1 MANGLNNKGKFGTAP
16 VFLTAISTI
25 LGAIMFLRFGYA
37 VGAVGILGTMLIVL
51 IGHLVTI
58 PTALSLAEIATNQ
71 KVEGG
76 GEYFVISRSFGLSI
90 GAAVGIAL
98 YLSQAVSVAFYIIAF
113 AESFAPLMDF
123 VNEQYGLWI
132 HIGSTKKLI
141 GIVVTLLLA
150 LLMITKGANFGM
162 GLLYIVVGIL
172 ALVLVLFFMGTSI
185 HTGHVPFKVLQ
196 NDNFFKVFA
205 IIFPAFTGMTAGVG
219 LSGDLKDPKRSI
231 PLGTIMAT
239 VIGMIIYL
247 FITLKIGN
255 SASSEVLMSPDNQLI
270 MCDIALIGYIMIPIG
285 LAASTISSA
294 LGSVM
299 VAPRTLNAIAAD
311 RIIPSPRLNRWLA
324 FIKKDNNEPTHAA
337 IVTSA
342 IAFVFVFL
350 GDVDVVAKIIS
361 MFFMVTYGALNLISL
376 LENFAANP
384 GYRPA
389 FKSKWYI
396 SLIGTV
402 MCIWLMF
409 KMDAGYAFLSIIIM
423 VGIYYF
429 LNRHQKKSDLA
440 SIFSGVIF
448 QISRNINV
456 FLQRVNKGEEE
467 QVDSWRPSVVCVS
480 KNSFERFAAFD
491 LLRWISHRIGFGTY
505 IHHIDGYLSKETNE
519 EAQRSM
525 QRLIHMN
532 EVSKSSV
539 YMDTLVNSEYAAS
552 VSQVLQLPG
561 VSGKENNMMLFEYA
575 KNKPDNLEEV
585 IENLGLVRSVG
596 FDTCILG
603 SSDKDFGFNNEIH
616 VWITSNDYANANLMI
631 YLAYI
636 ILGHP
641 DWKNGLI
648 KLHAVYPKEEIENQR
663 AKIMDMVNT
672 GRLPIS
678 ANNIEIIPL
687 DQDRSIKDVVNSK
700 SKDADLT
707 ILGFRFEKVK
717 NSGME
722 HFGGF
727 EGIGDTLFVSA
738 IKEKEIK

>member
-1 MANGLNNKGKFGTAP
+1 MANALNNKGKFGTAP

-37 VGAVGILGTMLIVL
+37 VGAVGILGTMLIVV

-113 AESFAPLMDF
+113 AESFAPLMDY

-132 HIGSTKKLI
+132 HIESTKKLI
-141 GIVVTLLLA
+141 GIIVTLLLA
-150 LLMITKGANFGM
+150 LLMTTKGANFGM

-172 ALVLVLFFMGTSI
+172 ALVLILFFMGTSI
-185 HTGHVPFKVLQ
+185 HAGHVPFKVLS
-196 NDNFFKVFA
+196 NDDFFKVFA

-219 LSGDLKDPKRSI
+219 LSGDLKDPKKSI
-231 PLGTIMAT
+231 PFGTIMAT
-239 VIGMIIYL
+239 VLGMIIYL

-255 SASSEVLMSPDNQLI
+255 SATPEILMSNENQLI
-270 MCDIALIGYIMIPIG
+270 MSDIALIGYLMIPIG

-294 LGSVM
+294 LGSIM

-311 RIIPSPRLNRWLA
+311 KIIPSQRLNRWLA
-324 FIKKDNNEPTHAA
+324 FLKKENNEPTHAA
-337 IVTSA
+337 IVTST

-396 SLIGTV
+396 SLIGTI

-409 KMDAGYAFLSIIIM
+409 KMNPGYAFLSVVIM
-423 VGIYYF
+423 IGIYF
-429 LNRHQKKSDLA
+429 LLNRHQKKSDLA

-456 FLQRVNKGEEE
+456 FLQKVNKGEEE
-467 QVDSWRPSVVCVS
+467 IDHWRPSVVCVS

-491 LLRWISHRIGFGTY
+491 LLRWISHRIGFGTF

-519 EAQRSM
+519 QAQQSM

-539 YMDTLVNSEYAAS
+539 YMDTLVNPEYSAS
-552 VSQVLQLPG
+552 ISQVLQLPG
-561 VSGKENNMMLFEYA
+561 VSGKENNMMMFEYA
-575 KNKPDNLEEV
+575 KHNPQNLNEIV
-585 IENLGLVRSVG
+585 DNLGLVRSVG

-616 VWITSNDYANANLMI
+616 IWITSNDYANANLMI

-636 ILGHP
+636 VLGHP

-648 KLHAVYPKEEIENQR
+648 KLYAVYPKEDIENQR
-663 AKIMDMVNT
+663 IKIMEMVNA

-687 DQDRSIKDVVNSK
+687 DEDRNIKDVVNSK

-717 NSGME
+717 NSGVDY
-722 HFGGF
+722 FGGF
-727 EGIGDTLFVSA
+727 EEIGDTLFVSA

>member
-1 MANGLNNKGKFGTAP
+1 MANALNNKGKFGTAP

-37 VGAVGILGTMLIVL
+37 VGAVGILGTMLIVV

-113 AESFAPLMDF
+113 AESFAPLMDY

-132 HIGSTKKLI
+132 HIESTKKLI
-141 GIVVTLLLA
+141 GIIVTLLLA
-150 LLMITKGANFGM
+150 LLMTTKGANFGM

-172 ALVLVLFFMGTSI
+172 ALVLILFFMGTSI
-185 HTGHVPFKVLQ
+185 HAGHVPFKVLS
-196 NDNFFKVFA
+196 NDDFFKVFA

-239 VIGMIIYL
+239 VLGMIIYL

-255 SASSEVLMSPDNQLI
+255 SATPEILMSNENQLI
-270 MCDIALIGYIMIPIG
+270 MSDIALIGYLMIPIG

-294 LGSVM
+294 LGSIM

-311 RIIPSPRLNRWLA
+311 KIIPSQRLNRWLA
-324 FIKKDNNEPTHAA
+324 FLKKENNEPTHAA
-337 IVTSA
+337 IVTST

-396 SLIGTV
+396 SLIGTI

-409 KMDAGYAFLSIIIM
+409 KMNPGYAFLSIVIM
-423 VGIYYF
+423 IGIYF
-429 LNRHQKKSDLA
+429 LLNRHQKKSDLA

-456 FLQRVNKGEEE
+456 FLQKVNKGEE
-467 QVDSWRPSVVCVS
+467 
-480 KNSFERFAAFD
+480 
-491 LLRWISHRIGFGTY
+491 
-505 IHHIDGYLSKETNE
+505 
-519 EAQRSM
+519 
-525 QRLIHMN
+525 
-532 EVSKSSV
+532 
-539 YMDTLVNSEYAAS
+539 
-552 VSQVLQLPG
+552 
-561 VSGKENNMMLFEYA
+561 
-575 KNKPDNLEEV
+575 
-585 IENLGLVRSVG
+585 
-596 FDTCILG
+596 
-603 SSDKDFGFNNEIH
+603 
-616 VWITSNDYANANLMI
+616 
-631 YLAYI
+631 
-636 ILGHP
+636 
-641 DWKNGLI
+641 
-648 KLHAVYPKEEIENQR
+648 
-663 AKIMDMVNT
+663 
-672 GRLPIS
+672 
-678 ANNIEIIPL
+678 
-687 DQDRSIKDVVNSK
+687 
-700 SKDADLT
+700 
-707 ILGFRFEKVK
+707 
-717 NSGME
+717 
-722 HFGGF
+722 
-727 EGIGDTLFVSA
+727 
-738 IKEKEIK
+738 

>member
-1 MANGLNNKGKFGTAP
+1 MANALNNKGKFGTAP

-37 VGAVGILGTMLIVL
+37 VGAVGILGTMLIVV

-113 AESFAPLMDF
+113 AESFAPLMDY

-132 HIGSTKKLI
+132 HIESTKKLI
-141 GIVVTLLLA
+141 GIIVTLLLA
-150 LLMITKGANFGM
+150 LLMTTKGANFGM

-172 ALVLVLFFMGTSI
+172 ALVLILFFMGTSI
-185 HTGHVPFKVLQ
+185 HVGHVPFKVLS
-196 NDNFFKVFA
+196 NDDFFKVFA

-239 VIGMIIYL
+239 VLGMIIYL

-255 SASSEVLMSPDNQLI
+255 SATPEILMSNENQLI
-270 MCDIALIGYIMIPIG
+270 MSDIALIGYLMIPIG

-294 LGSVM
+294 LGSIM

-311 RIIPSPRLNRWLA
+311 KIIPSQRLNRWLA
-324 FIKKDNNEPTHAA
+324 FLKKENNEPTHAA
-337 IVTSA
+337 IVTST

-396 SLIGTV
+396 SLIGTI

-409 KMDAGYAFLSIIIM
+409 KMNPGYAFLSIVIM
-423 VGIYYF
+423 IGIYF
-429 LNRHQKKSDLA
+429 LLNRHQKKSDLA

-456 FLQRVNKGEEE
+456 FLQKVNKGEEE
-467 QVDSWRPSVVCVS
+467 IDHWRPSVVCVS

-491 LLRWISHRIGFGTY
+491 LLRWISHRIGFGTF

-519 EAQRSM
+519 QAQQSM

-539 YMDTLVNSEYAAS
+539 YMDTLVNPEYSAS
-552 VSQVLQLPG
+552 ISQVLQLPG
-561 VSGKENNMMLFEYA
+561 VSGKENNMMMFEYA
-575 KNKPDNLEEV
+575 KNNPQNLNEIV
-585 IENLGLVRSVG
+585 DNLGLVRSVG

-616 VWITSNDYANANLMI
+616 IWITSNDYANANLMI

-636 ILGHP
+636 VLGHP

-648 KLHAVYPKEEIENQR
+648 KLYAVYPKEDIENQR
-663 AKIMDMVNT
+663 IKIMEMVNA

-687 DQDRSIKDVVNSK
+687 DEDRNIKDVINSK

-717 NSGME
+717 NSGVDY
-722 HFGGF
+722 FGGF
-727 EGIGDTLFVSA
+727 EEIGDTLFVSA

>member
-1 MANGLNNKGKFGTAP
+1 MANALNNKGKFGTAP

-37 VGAVGILGTMLIVL
+37 VGAVGILGTMLIVV

-113 AESFAPLMDF
+113 AESFAPLMDY
-123 VNEQYGLWI
+123 VNEQYGLWV
-132 HIGSTKKLI
+132 HIESTKKLI
-141 GIVVTLLLA
+141 GIIVTLLLA
-150 LLMITKGANFGM
+150 LLMTTKGANFGM

-172 ALVLVLFFMGTSI
+172 ALVLILFFMGTSI
-185 HTGHVPFKVLQ
+185 HAGHVPFKVLS
-196 NDNFFKVFA
+196 NDDFFKVFA

-239 VIGMIIYL
+239 VLGMIIYL

-255 SASSEVLMSPDNQLI
+255 SATPEILMSNENQLI
-270 MCDIALIGYIMIPIG
+270 MSDIALIGYLMIPIG

-294 LGSVM
+294 LGSIM

-311 RIIPSPRLNRWLA
+311 KIIPSQRLNRWLA
-324 FIKKDNNEPTHAA
+324 FLKKENNEPTHAA
-337 IVTSA
+337 IVTST

-396 SLIGTV
+396 SLIGTI

-409 KMDAGYAFLSIIIM
+409 KMNPGYAFLSIVIM
-423 VGIYYF
+423 IGIYF
-429 LNRHQKKSDLA
+429 LLNRHQKKSDLA

-456 FLQRVNKGEEE
+456 FLQKVNKGEEE
-467 QVDSWRPSVVCVS
+467 IDHWRPSVVCVS

-491 LLRWISHRIGFGTY
+491 LLRWISHRIGFGTF

-519 EAQRSM
+519 QAQQSM

-539 YMDTLVNSEYAAS
+539 YMDTLVNPEYSAS
-552 VSQVLQLPG
+552 ISQVLQLPG
-561 VSGKENNMMLFEYA
+561 VSGKENNMMMFEYA
-575 KNKPDNLEEV
+575 KNNPQNLNEIV
-585 IENLGLVRSVG
+585 DNLGLVRSVG

-616 VWITSNDYANANLMI
+616 IWITSNDYANANLMI

-636 ILGHP
+636 VLGHP

-648 KLHAVYPKEEIENQR
+648 KLYAVYPKEDIENQR
-663 AKIMDMVNT
+663 IKIMEMVNA

-687 DQDRSIKDVVNSK
+687 DEDRNIKDVINSK

-717 NSGME
+717 NSGVDY
-722 HFGGF
+722 FGGF
-727 EGIGDTLFVSA
+727 EEIGDTLFVSA

>member
-1 MANGLNNKGKFGTAP
+1 
-16 VFLTAISTI
+16 
-25 LGAIMFLRFGYA
+25 MFLRFGYA
-37 VGAVGILGTMLIVL
+37 VGAVGILGTMLIVV

-113 AESFAPLMDF
+113 AESFAPLMDY

-132 HIGSTKKLI
+132 HIESTKKLI
-141 GIVVTLLLA
+141 GIIVTLLLA
-150 LLMITKGANFGM
+150 LLMTTKGANFGM

-172 ALVLVLFFMGTSI
+172 ALVLILFFMGTSI
-185 HTGHVPFKVLQ
+185 HVGHVPFKVLS
-196 NDNFFKVFA
+196 NDDFFKVFA

-239 VIGMIIYL
+239 VLGMIIYL

-255 SASSEVLMSPDNQLI
+255 SATPEILMSNENQLI
-270 MCDIALIGYIMIPIG
+270 MSDIALIGYLMIPIG

-294 LGSVM
+294 LGSIM

-311 RIIPSPRLNRWLA
+311 KIIPSQRLNRWLA
-324 FIKKDNNEPTHAA
+324 FLKKENNEPTHAA
-337 IVTSA
+337 IVTST

-396 SLIGTV
+396 SLIGTI

-409 KMDAGYAFLSIIIM
+409 KMNPGYAFLSIVIM
-423 VGIYYF
+423 IGIYF
-429 LNRHQKKSDLA
+429 LLNRHQKKSDLA

-456 FLQRVNKGEEE
+456 FLQKVNKGEEE
-467 QVDSWRPSVVCVS
+467 IDHWRPSVVCVS

-491 LLRWISHRIGFGTY
+491 LLRWISHRIGFGTF

-519 EAQRSM
+519 QAQQSM

-539 YMDTLVNSEYAAS
+539 YMDTLVNPEYSAS
-552 VSQVLQLPG
+552 ISQVLQLPG
-561 VSGKENNMMLFEYA
+561 VSGKENNMMMFEYA
-575 KNKPDNLEEV
+575 KNNPQNLNEIV
-585 IENLGLVRSVG
+585 DNLGLVRSVG

-616 VWITSNDYANANLMI
+616 IWITSNDYANANLMI

-636 ILGHP
+636 VLGHP

-648 KLHAVYPKEEIENQR
+648 KLYAVYPKEDIENQR
-663 AKIMDMVNT
+663 IKIMEMVNA

-687 DQDRSIKDVVNSK
+687 DEDRNIKDVINSK

-717 NSGME
+717 NSGVDY
-722 HFGGF
+722 FGGF
-727 EGIGDTLFVSA
+727 EEIGDTLFVSA

>member
-1 MANGLNNKGKFGTAP
+1 MANALNNKGKFGTAP

-37 VGAVGILGTMLIVL
+37 VGAVGILGTMLIVV

-113 AESFAPLMDF
+113 AESFAPLMDY

-132 HIGSTKKLI
+132 HIESTKKLI
-141 GIVVTLLLA
+141 GIIVTLLLA
-150 LLMITKGANFGM
+150 LLMTTKGANFGM

-172 ALVLVLFFMGTSI
+172 ALVLILFFMGTSI
-185 HTGHVPFKVLQ
+185 HAGHVPFKVLS
-196 NDNFFKVFA
+196 NDDFFKVFA

-219 LSGDLKDPKRSI
+219 LSGDLKDHKKSI

-239 VIGMIIYL
+239 VLGMIIYL

-255 SASSEVLMSPDNQLI
+255 SATPEILMSNENQLI
-270 MCDIALIGYIMIPIG
+270 MSDIALIGYLMIPIG

-294 LGSVM
+294 LGSIM

-311 RIIPSPRLNRWLA
+311 KIIPSQRLNRWLA
-324 FIKKDNNEPTHAA
+324 FLKKENNEPTHAA
-337 IVTSA
+337 IVTST

-396 SLIGTV
+396 SLIGTI

-409 KMDAGYAFLSIIIM
+409 KMNPGYAFLSVVIM
-423 VGIYYF
+423 IGIYF
-429 LNRHQKKSDLA
+429 LLNRHQKKSDLA

-456 FLQRVNKGEEE
+456 FLQKVNKGEEE
-467 QVDSWRPSVVCVS
+467 IDHWRPSVVCVS

-491 LLRWISHRIGFGTY
+491 LLRWISHRIGFGTF

-519 EAQRSM
+519 QAQQSM

-539 YMDTLVNSEYAAS
+539 YMDTLVNPEYSAS
-552 VSQVLQLPG
+552 ISQVLQLPG
-561 VSGKENNMMLFEYA
+561 VSGKENNMMMFEYA
-575 KNKPDNLEEV
+575 KHNPQNLNEIV
-585 IENLGLVRSVG
+585 DNLGLVRSVG

-616 VWITSNDYANANLMI
+616 IWITSNDYANANLMI

-636 ILGHP
+636 VLGHP

-648 KLHAVYPKEEIENQR
+648 KLYAVYPKEDIENQR
-663 AKIMDMVNT
+663 IKIMEMVNA

-687 DQDRSIKDVVNSK
+687 DEDRNIKDVVNSK

-717 NSGME
+717 NSGVDY
-722 HFGGF
+722 FGGF
-727 EGIGDTLFVSA
+727 EEIGDTLFVSA